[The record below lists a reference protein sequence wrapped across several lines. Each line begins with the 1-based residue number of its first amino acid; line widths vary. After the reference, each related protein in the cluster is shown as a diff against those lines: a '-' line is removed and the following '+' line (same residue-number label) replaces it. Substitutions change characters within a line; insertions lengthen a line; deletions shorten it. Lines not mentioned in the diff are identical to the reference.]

1 MKRSYDGPD
10 HSMEIKRRPDVVQT
24 SAADAIRAAAQAA
37 ALQAQILSK
46 TGGTNTLTI
55 KCPQSAVGKVIGKRG
70 ESIAQL
76 QAQTQCNVQVDQT
89 TKEAGYST
97 LHLSAKTRE
106 ALMKCKVHLEAL
118 IASTQPLGESPSFE
132 VFASTATQES
142 EATEQTTIDI
152 PEASVGILI
161 GPKGIVIH
169 QMMMEFEVHMWID
182 QTMPPGQP
190 RKLAVLGPKQNC
202 EKALQRINDI
212 LTGKF
217 NPAQSA
223 IENSVSTNY
232 YKYQTQILQAFQDT
246 ANAEA
251 VMERHVLKTSAEWI
265 AKIQGKRGQLLQ
277 QIKAQS
283 SAQIEIKAD
292 DEGCVIQVSGPSFAA
307 TRALQL
313 IRERIPQEHLHI
325 VQAPEANSE
334 KAWFDQPWNAS
345 TKISAEEATALAEDW
360 QKFSINSK

>member
-1 MKRSYDGPD
+1 MKRAFEGPED
-10 HSMEIKRRPDVVQT
+10 ALDIKRRSEVQM

-37 ALQAQILSK
+37 ALQAQILSR

-118 IASTQPLGESPSFE
+118 IASTQPLGDSPGFA
-132 VFASTATQES
+132 VLASTAPEES
-142 EATEQTTIDI
+142 EASEQVTMDI

-182 QTMPPGQP
+182 QTMPAGQP
-190 RKLAVLGPKQNC
+190 RKLAILGPKKNA
-202 EKALQRINDI
+202 EKALERINDI

-251 VMERHVLKTSAEWI
+251 LVERHVLRTSPEWG
-265 AKIQGKRGQLLQ
+265 AKLQGKRGQLLQ
-277 QIKAQS
+277 QIKSQS
-283 SAQIEIKAD
+283 SAQISITTD
-292 DEGCVIQVSGPSFAA
+292 DDGCAINVTGPTFAVN
-307 TRALQL
+307 RALQL
-313 IRERIPQEHLHI
+313 IRDRIPPENLMTQE
-325 VQAPEANSE
+325 APKAKDE

-345 TKISAEEATALAEDW
+345 TKISAEEATALADDW
-360 QKFSINSK
+360 KKFSTSI